1 MVWRASKNVVFK
13 QLRLQGIYSAF
24 ILKEFRCFKNGFN
37 FKYISSYK
45 NWFKQRFK
53 DLNLTEPMIIKSPAA
68 QHQSE
73 PQTYMMHTDRHS
85 CPPTVIICVLVCFLF
100 ALLCSCWGHGAQC
113 CVSTQQCRSVS
124 SIYLRVDGLAHGNT
138 GTLQCILLHTKV
150 TALVEWHKDHKVTQ
164 HQSKIIRK
172 TAHRESMCCF
182 SGELKACMWKKS
194 ILTITTNNMSKGQNV
209 SRVAKDE
216 QTAKTNT

>member
-85 CPPTVIICVLVCFLF
+85 CPPLWSFVFWFVFPFRSFMFLLGTRSSVLCVHTAVQISVKHLP
-100 ALLCSCWGHGAQC
+100 ASW
-113 CVSTQQCRSVS
+113 RSGPWE
-124 SIYLRVDGLAHGNT
+124 YGNT
-138 GTLQCILLHTKV
+138 PVHT
-150 TALVEWHKDHKVTQ
+150 ASHKSNSPGGVTQ
-164 HQSKIIRK
+164 RPQGYS
-172 TAHRESMCCF
+172 TPE
-182 SGELKACMWKKS
+182 
-194 ILTITTNNMSKGQNV
+194 
-209 SRVAKDE
+209 
-216 QTAKTNT
+216 

>member
-1 MVWRASKNVVFK
+1 MVWRASKNLVFK

-24 ILKEFRCFKNGFN
+24 ILKEFRCFKNSFN

-85 CPPTVIICVLVCFLF
+85 CPPTVIICVLVCVSFSLF
-100 ALLCSCWGHGAQC
+100 Y
-113 CVSTQQCRSVS
+113 V
-124 SIYLRVDGLAHGNT
+124 
-138 GTLQCILLHTKV
+138 
-150 TALVEWHKDHKVTQ
+150 LVEDTELSVVCPHSSADQCQAFTCELTVWPMGIREHSSAYCFTQ
-164 HQSKIIRK
+164 K
-172 TAHRESMCCF
+172 
-182 SGELKACMWKKS
+182 
-194 ILTITTNNMSKGQNV
+194 
-209 SRVAKDE
+209 
-216 QTAKTNT
+216 